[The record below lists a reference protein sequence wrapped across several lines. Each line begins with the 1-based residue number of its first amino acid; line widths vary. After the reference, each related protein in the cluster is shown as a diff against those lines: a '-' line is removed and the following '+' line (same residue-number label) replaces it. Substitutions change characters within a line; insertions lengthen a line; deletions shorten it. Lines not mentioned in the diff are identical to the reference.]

1 MAKASP
7 IINALN
13 AGEWSPLLDGR
24 TDIQGYSA
32 SAFKMENF
40 IPSIQGPAIKRGGA
54 GFVRQVKDSTDR
66 TWLVP
71 FIRSRS
77 TAYQIEFGDLYC
89 RFYQNRSPVITGSA
103 TTITGITAAN
113 PPVVTTGGHSYSDG
127 DDVFI
132 FGVSGMTEVNGRWCI
147 VANKTGTT
155 FELTTIHGSNV
166 DGTGYTAYTSG
177 GSIDEPYEIVSP
189 YSAAALAS
197 ADGELNIDYVQS
209 GDVLYITDRSG
220 TLPPHKLSRTSTTSW
235 TFTEFQPETGPWRPI
250 YDNPLVAA
258 KKHVSAATGTIT
270 VTGSGGLI
278 FDTGSIGDYFRID
291 QEVLTSTQPWVTGS
305 AYIIGDYV
313 RSEGKEYKAATAGN
327 AGTDIPAHTSG
338 TVSDGGVDWE
348 YTSSGYGIG
357 LITAVPGAPSVNATA
372 TVLTTFPQTLVGAG
386 NASSL
391 WRNRA
396 WSDSEG
402 YPNTVTF
409 YRERLTFGQNQK
421 LHFSKSAD
429 FENFAI
435 DDFGEILTES
445 AITVTVQSSEA
456 NEIVSLTEG
465 TVLIVN
471 TVGAEFSVDAPATSQ
486 PFGPNNIRVSRQTA
500 YGSKPIR
507 SIRIG
512 ESVLFLQASGRKVR
526 SMQYSYD
533 VDNFTAPDMTVRA
546 AHIATP
552 AITGMV
558 RQEEPYQSLWAMR
571 SDGMLLSFA
580 FDQTQQVRAWARHP
594 IAGTDAKVESVSVI
608 PSTDGSRDDVWL
620 IVSRTING
628 ATRRYV
634 EFIQEEYAAGDDQED
649 AKYADSMLTY
659 DSTAATTVFGFD
671 HLEGETVGVLA
682 DGAAIPD
689 EVVSNGEITIANAS
703 SVQQIGL
710 RFSAIYGAS
719 RTDAGAADGTA
730 QGKTKR
736 ITDVAFRVIDT
747 LGGTAGPSETNADD
761 IPDLNYRSPATPMG
775 SPPAL
780 FTGDALLSWPGGY
793 ETDGRIYYINDTMF
807 PAIVAAILPQVVTQ
821 EAR

>member
-40 IPSIQGPAIKRGGA
+40 IPSIQGPAIKRGGT

-77 TAYQIEFGDLYC
+77 TAYQIEFGELYC

-132 FGVSGMTEVNGRWCI
+132 FGVSGMTEVNGRWFI

-155 FELTTIHGSNV
+155 FELTTIHGDNV
-166 DGTGYTAYTSG
+166 DGSAYTAYTAG

-197 ADGELNIDYVQS
+197 ADGELNIDFVQT
-209 GDVLYITDRSG
+209 GDILYITDRSG
-220 TLPPHKLSRTSTTSW
+220 ALQTRKLSRTSTTSW
-235 TFTEFQPETGPWRPI
+235 AFSTLDPDNGPWLDI
-250 YDNPLVAA
+250 NSTTTTLYS
-258 KKHVSAATGTIT
+258 SAATGS
-270 VTGSGGLI
+270 VTLTASASI
-278 FDTGSIGDYFRID
+278 FVADDIGSIIRLD
-291 QEVLTSTQPWVTGS
+291 QEILTSSEPWVTNTGYTS
-305 AYIIGDYV
+305 GDYV
-313 RSEGKEYKAATAGN
+313 RSEGKEYKAANTATS
-327 AGTDIPAHTSG
+327 GTDIPAHTSG
-338 TVSDGGVDWE
+338 TVSDGGVNWE
-348 YTSSGYGIG
+348 YISPGYGIAR
-357 LITAVPGAPSVNATA
+357 ITAQAGTTATA
-372 TVLTTFPQTLVGAG
+372 TVLTTFPQTLLTSG
-386 NASSL
+386 NATTL
-391 WRNRA
+391 WRKGA
-396 WSDSEG
+396 WSDANG
-402 YPNTVTF
+402 YPTTVTF
-409 YRERLTFGQNQK
+409 YRERLAFGQGQR
-421 LHFSKSAD
+421 LDFSKAAD
-429 FENFAI
+429 FENLAI
-435 DDFGEILTES
+435 DDFGEVLTES
-445 AITVTVQSSEA
+445 AISVTVQSSEA
-456 NEIVSLTEG
+456 NEIVSLSEG

-471 TVGAEFSVDAPATSQ
+471 TDGAEFSVDAPATSQ

-526 SMQYSYD
+526 AMQYSFD
-533 VDNFTAPDMTVRA
+533 VDNFIAPDMTVRA
-546 AHIATP
+546 AHVATP

-571 SDGMLLSFA
+571 SDGVLLSFA

-594 IAGTDAKVESVSVI
+594 IAGTDAIVESVSVI

-634 EFIQEEYAAGDDQED
+634 EFIQEEYAAGDAQED
-649 AKYADSMLTY
+649 AKYGDSMLTY

-682 DGAAIPD
+682 DGAALPD
-689 EVVSNGEITIANAS
+689 EVVSDGEITIANAS

-710 RFSAIYGAS
+710 RFSAIYGSS
-719 RTDAGAADGTA
+719 RIDAGAADGTA

-747 LGGTAGPSETNADD
+747 LGGQAGPSETNADD
-761 IPDLNYRSPATPMG
+761 IADLNYRSPATLMG
-775 SPPAL
+775 SPPPL

-807 PAIVAAILPQVVTQ
+807 PATVAAILPQVVTQ

>member
-32 SAFKMENF
+32 SAVKMENF
-40 IPSIQGPAIKRGGA
+40 IPSIQGPAIKRGGT

-71 FIRSRS
+71 FIKSRS
-77 TAYQIEFGDLYC
+77 TAYQIEFGELYC
-89 RFYQNRSPVITGSA
+89 RFYQNRSPIVTGSPSGITGA
-103 TTITGITAAN
+103 TAAN
-113 PPVVTTGGHSYSDG
+113 PVVITSTGHPFADG
-127 DDVFI
+127 DDI
-132 FGVSGMTEVNGRWCI
+132 FVYDVTGMTELNGRWYI
-147 VANKTGTT
+147 VANKTANTY
-155 FELTTIHGSNV
+155 ELTTIHGDNV
-166 DGTGYTAYTSG
+166 DGASYTAYAG
-177 GSIDEPYEIVSP
+177 GGQADEPYEIVSP
-189 YSAAALAS
+189 YSAAALETS
-197 ADGELNIDYVQS
+197 DGELNIDFVQS

-220 TLPPHKLSRTSTTSW
+220 ILPARTLSRTSTTSW
-235 TFTEFQPETGPWRPI
+235 AFSAITSDTGPFLAI
-250 YDNPLVAA
+250 NSTDTTLYS
-258 KKHVSAATGTIT
+258 SAATGS
-270 VTGSGGLI
+270 VTLTASTSI
-278 FDTGSIGDYFRID
+278 FVADDIGSIIRLD
-291 QEVLTSTQPWVTGS
+291 QEILTSSEPWETGT
-305 AYIIGDYV
+305 AYTSGDYV
-313 RSEGKEYKAATAGN
+313 RSEGKEYKAANSATSK
-327 AGTDIPAHTSG
+327 TDIPAHTSG
-338 TVSDGGVDWE
+338 TVSDGGVQWE
-348 YTSSGYGIG
+348 YISPGYGIAR
-357 LITAVPGAPSVNATA
+357 ITAQAGTTATA
-372 TVLTTFPQTLVGAG
+372 TVLTTLPQTLLTSG
-386 NASSL
+386 NATTL
-391 WRNRA
+391 WRKGA
-396 WSDSEG
+396 WSDVNG
-402 YPNTVTF
+402 YPTCATF
-409 YRERLTFGQNQK
+409 YRERLTFGQNQN
-421 LHFSKSAD
+421 LYFSKAAD

-435 DDFGEILTES
+435 DDFGEVLTES
-445 AITVTVQSSEA
+445 AISVTVQSSEA

-526 SMQYSYD
+526 SMQYSFD
-533 VDNFTAPDMTVRA
+533 VDNFIATDMTVRA

-552 AITGMV
+552 AITSMV
-558 RQEEPYQSLWAMR
+558 RQEEPYQSLWAVR

-594 IAGTDAKVESVSVI
+594 IAGTDAIVESVSVI

-634 EFIQEEYAAGDDQED
+634 EFIQEEYAAGDAQED
-649 AKYADSMLTY
+649 AKYGDSMLTY
-659 DSTAATTVFGFD
+659 DSTATTTVFGFD

-689 EVVSNGEITIANAS
+689 KVVSSGEVVTANAS

-710 RFSAIYGAS
+710 RFTATYGTS
-719 RTDAGAADGTA
+719 RIDAGAADGTA

-761 IPDLNYRSPATPMG
+761 IADLNYRAPATLMG
-775 SPPAL
+775 TPPPL

-807 PAIVAAILPQVVTQ
+807 PAIVAAILPQVTTQ
-821 EAR
+821 ESR